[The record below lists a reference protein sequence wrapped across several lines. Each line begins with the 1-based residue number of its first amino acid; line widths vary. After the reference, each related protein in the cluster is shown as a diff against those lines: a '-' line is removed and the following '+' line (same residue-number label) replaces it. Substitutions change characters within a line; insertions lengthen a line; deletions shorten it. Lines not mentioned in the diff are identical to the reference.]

1 MSYSVPPFNVREKRV
16 LLEQKVLDFSTELF
30 RNPKL
35 GLGLAIILNIL
46 YLYLYFNSR
55 SVTSILLYF
64 SLAYF
69 GLSILLSKILG
80 LQRNK

>member
-1 MSYSVPPFNVREKRV
+1 MEYSVPPFNEREKRV
-16 LLEQKVLDFSTELF
+16 LIEQTVLDFSTELF

-35 GLGLAIILNIL
+35 GLGLASILNIL
-46 YLYLYFNSR
+46 YIYLYFSSR

-69 GLSILLSKILG
+69 VLCIILANLLG
-80 LQRNK
+80 LKRNK

>member
-1 MSYSVPPFNVREKRV
+1 MNYSVPPFNEREERV

-35 GLGLAIILNIL
+35 GLSFAIILDIL